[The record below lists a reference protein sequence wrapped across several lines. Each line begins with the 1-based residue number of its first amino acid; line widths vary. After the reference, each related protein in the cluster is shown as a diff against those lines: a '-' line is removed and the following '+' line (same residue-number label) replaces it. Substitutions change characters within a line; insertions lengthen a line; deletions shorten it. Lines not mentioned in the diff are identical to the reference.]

1 MTLAATADLFPD
13 SLPGAGLL
21 PERPVAEAS
30 VPARLLIDSLATPIG
45 EARLVTDEEG
55 RLRAFDWDDYDPRLR
70 RLLGD
75 HYGAL
80 PVETGEA
87 PAAMRRT
94 LAAYFAGAGDPDDI
108 LELPWAT
115 AGSLF
120 QRRVWTMLQTIPSG
134 RTLSYGALAQRL
146 GMPVGAARAV
156 GLANGSNPVAV
167 VVPCHRVIGADG
179 SLTGYGGGLHRKRW
193 LLRHEGATFRDR

>member
-1 MTLAATADLFPD
+1 MDVAATADLFPE
-13 SLPGAGLL
+13 SLPGAALL
-21 PERPVAEAS
+21 PERPVAPAS
-30 VPARLLIDSLATPIG
+30 VPARLLIDSLPTPIG
-45 EARLVTDEEG
+45 EARLVTDEG
-55 RLRAFDWDDYDPRLR
+55 GGLRAFDWDDHDPRLR

-80 PVETGEA
+80 AVETGAA
-87 PAAMRRT
+87 PAAMKRV
-94 LAAYFAGAGDPDDI
+94 LAAYFAGDRPDGI
-108 LELPWAT
+108 LGLPWAT

-120 QRRVWTMLQTIPSG
+120 QRRVWTMLQTIPAG
-134 RTLSYGALAQRL
+134 RTLSYGALAVRL
-146 GMPVGAARAV
+146 GMSSGAARAV

-193 LLRHEGATFRDR
+193 LLRHEGAAFRDR